1 MTSYHAKYYV
11 PHNLTLVIIGSLDH
25 GALLHTL
32 QEKVESSI
40 LKKGNLDLSHWKR
53 PWVTSPTAPSLKTS
67 HSKVVEFPEEDESM
81 GEFLFTCFGPGYEV
95 VPKFS
100 RILTR

>member
-1 MTSYHAKYYV
+1 MNSYHAKYYV

-25 GALLHTL
+25 AALLHTL
-32 QEKVESSI
+32 QDKVESSI
-40 LKKGNLDLSHWKR
+40 LKKEKPDLSHWKR
-53 PWVTSPTAPSLKTS
+53 PWVSSPPAPSLNSS

-95 VPKFS
+95 ILKVS
-100 RILTR
+100 RPLTR

>member
-1 MTSYHAKYYV
+1 MTFRLKNSYHAKYYV
-11 PHNLTLVIIGSLDH
+11 PHNLTLVIIGSVDH

-32 QEKVESSI
+32 QDKVESSI
-40 LKKGNLDLSHWKR
+40 LKKGTPDLSLWKR
-53 PWVTSPTAPSLKTS
+53 PWVSSPTAPSLQSS

-95 VPKFS
+95 IPNA
-100 RILTR
+100 